1 MGLSSPLQIGE
12 AGQLGSENSRQEADC
27 RVKQQGK
34 KAFIY
39 VNDRL
44 KLNALET
51 ISAITEGLG
60 KTRRFD

>member
-1 MGLSSPLQIGE
+1 
-12 AGQLGSENSRQEADC
+12 
-27 RVKQQGK
+27 VKQQGK